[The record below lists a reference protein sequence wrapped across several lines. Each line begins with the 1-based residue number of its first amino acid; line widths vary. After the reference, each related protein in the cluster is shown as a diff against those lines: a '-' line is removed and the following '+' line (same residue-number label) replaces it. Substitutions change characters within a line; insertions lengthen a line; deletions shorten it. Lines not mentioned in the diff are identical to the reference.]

1 MKYNCDL
8 ISDLLPLYKDEI
20 CSDTSKKIVE
30 EHLAECP
37 ACRKIFNDMNDISI
51 DEKIVKE
58 KNEVIDSQAKFF
70 KRKSAFA
77 GSIIALIFTIPIL
90 VCFIVDLATG
100 GGLGW
105 FFIVLAA
112 ILTAS
117 ALVVVPLMMKKNR
130 MFTTMTAFTACVI
143 LLLAICCIYT
153 GGNWF
158 FVAASASLF
167 GLTVLFA
174 PFIVYRRPVNA
185 YVKNQKGLAI
195 MSAYTVTFA
204 IMMACIGLFVGP
216 AQFFPLAMA
225 ISAPLAALAWAIF
238 AAVRYIRANA
248 AVKTGVSILAAG
260 IFSGIL
266 SHATA
271 MAAVTTSNTGVT
283 YYSDPWLPL
292 MLSIGSAGLLLTGIG
307 VLFGMIKGGK
317 KNENK

>member
-1 MKYNCDL
+1 MKFECDM

-130 MFTTMTAFTACVI
+130 MFTTMTAFTACVM

-225 ISAPLAALAWAIF
+225 ISAPLVALAWAIF

-248 AVKTGVSILAAG
+248 AVKTGVSILATG
-260 IFSGIL
+260 ILSGVL

-307 VLFGMIKGGK
+307 ILFGMIKGGK

>member
-1 MKYNCDL
+1 MKFECDM

-225 ISAPLAALAWAIF
+225 ISAPLTALAWAIF

-260 IFSGIL
+260 IFSGML

-271 MAAVTTSNTGVT
+271 MAAVSTSNTGVT

>member
-1 MKYNCDL
+1 MKFECDM

>member
-1 MKYNCDL
+1 MKFECDM

-105 FFIVLAA
+105 FFIVLAG

-130 MFTTMTAFTACVI
+130 MFTTMTAFTACVLI
-143 LLLAICCIYT
+143 LPATCCIYT